1 MLIAI
6 DIQIRIEV
14 NCLSDIQSVV
24 NDDSTCNIQGA
35 IDGSVTCS
43 TSNDKLVSV
52 NKDRSTNVDVGSRVD
67 GSNVCCS
74 SNHCARGNCAI
85 CSDVTCSTEEGDGFI
100 LVRTNKDVFT
110 EEGIFID
117 CHTAVRH
124 HDCTVASKTR
134 CSLILTKFNATTE
147 FLITFLDDVTVYLKV
162 TIDLHV
168 TTDCQVVANRS
179 ATSNSQSTR
188 GREVR
193 SSRCV
198 SAISDSNNVTQCG
211 CARDVSVAVDINV
224 IIDSCQ
230 TFDLSCASNEG
241 VTVVSVNSESI
252 NQRRSDDEVF
262 VGSIDK
268 QSIIDSCLIGYNQS
282 AADSSIISDVD
293 CATSR
298 VKDEVTS
305 GGINLV
311 RSSNTNS
318 YRVSSDVCGGDC
330 SIKCRCSVN
339 CQSVARSV
347 TKSCVAI
354 YLKVTINLSI
364 VCDVDLTIVRIK
376 DQVSCCGGDF
386 GRTINADLDVVRR
399 DVGGSNRLVEFDST
413 RDAVSIP
420 SSITDSCVAIDRE
433 RTINLCIAI
442 NIEVTVYVSIISDI
456 DSAASGVKNEVAS
469 QSADLA
475 RSICANLEVSDVE
488 SLATSDCL
496 VKLDCAS
503 YHMRVRALVTN
514 GSITVNS
521 KCAIC
526 KCITSLCVY
535 SKCRGNCEVIGNI
548 QCASDPNVTPEGA
561 IIGNN
566 EIVTHIKIE
575 TDASAATN
583 DKSARRCIG
592 CICCIK

>member
-1 MLIAI
+1 M
-6 DIQIRIEV
+6 D
-14 NCLSDIQSVV
+14 N
-24 NDDSTCNIQGA
+24 
-35 IDGSVTCS
+35 
-43 TSNDKLVSV
+43 KLVSV
-52 NKDRSTNVDVGSRVD
+52 NKDRSTNVDVRSRVD

-74 SNHCARGNCAI
+74 SNHCGRGDCAI

-110 EEGIFID
+110 EEGVFID
-117 CHTAVRH
+117 CHTTVRH

-134 CSLILTKFNATTE
+134 CSLILTEFNATTE

-168 TTDCQVVANRS
+168 TTDCQVASNRS
-179 ATSNSQSTR
+179 TTSNSQSTR
-188 GREVR
+188 GGEVTT
-193 SSRCV
+193 SRCV
-198 SAISDSNNVTQCG
+198 SVIGNTNNITQCG
-211 CARDVSVAVDINV
+211 CARNISVTVDINV
-224 IIDSCQ
+224 IIDGCQ
-230 TFDLSCASNEG
+230 TFDLSCASNKG
-241 VTVVSVNSESI
+241 VTIVSVNSESV

-262 VGSIDK
+262 VGGIYK
-268 QSIIDSCLIGYNQS
+268 QSIIDSCLIRYNQS

-298 VKDEVTS
+298 VKDKVTS

-399 DVGGSNRLVEFDST
+399 DVGGSNRLVELDST

-420 SSITDSCVAIDRE
+420 SSITDSCVAINRE
-433 RTINLCIAI
+433 RAINLCIAI
-442 NIEVTVYVSIISDI
+442 NIEVTVYVSIICDV
-456 DSAASGVKNEVAS
+456 DSAACRIENQVARG
-469 QSADLA
+469 SANLVS
-475 RSICANLEVSDVE
+475 SICADLKVANVE
-488 SLATSDCL
+488 SCSTSNCL
-496 VKLDCAS
+496 VKLDCAVNC
-503 YHMRVRALVTN
+503 MRVRGLVTDYRVA
-514 GSITVNS
+514 IDS
-521 KCAIC
+521 KCAIS

-548 QCASDPNVTPEGA
+548 QCASNPNVTPEGA
-561 IIGNN
+561 IVGNN
-566 EIVTHIKIE
+566 QIVPNIKIK
-575 TDASAATN
+575 TDTSATAN
-583 DKSARRCIG
+583 DESTRRSIG